1 MNREV
6 SRKIHFGLI
15 PEKRRDKLAGLKKA
29 ITEGGYKV
37 KAEDIAEK
45 IISKRLYELA
55 LTLYDHKYQEYRNR
69 STIGW
74 PKNTANPLS

>member
-1 MNREV
+1 MNREI
-6 SRKIHFGLI
+6 SRKIRFGLI
-15 PEKRRDKLAGLKKA
+15 PEKRRDKLEGLKKA

-37 KAEDIAEK
+37 KAEDIAGK
-45 IISKRLYELA
+45 ILNGRLYELA

-74 PKNTANPLS
+74 PKNAANLLS